1 MRAFGS
7 RPIIAIISM
16 RHECYDCHIRTVST
30 LIDKFQPDLSTAEG
44 FEREIRELLD
54 RNPDAE
60 TPYLATLLHRR
71 AKEVMKVENLYEE
84 EKHQATD
91 LLLSRYGYWKEM
103 VESRED
109 SFRTAAMLAVTGNII
124 DYGAHSTP
132 KDIDAVIH
140 ELLGHSLARDD
151 TEELKRSVGNARS
164 ILYLG
169 DNAGEVVFDRLFI
182 ETMGHPGVIYVV
194 RGAPVINDV
203 TMEDADRAGMHRACR
218 VIDNGYDAPST
229 LLPYCSEEV
238 KDAFHEADLVI
249 SKGQGNFEGLMHEK
263 RPNLFFL
270 LMAKCDPMAN
280 LLGVQKGD
288 LVITKSNL

>member
-1 MRAFGS
+1 
-7 RPIIAIISM
+7 M

-30 LIDKFQPDLSTAEG
+30 LIDKFRPDPFTAEG
-44 FEREIRELLD
+44 FEKEIRELLD
-54 RNPDAE
+54 RHPDAE

-91 LLLSRYGYWKEM
+91 LLLARYGYWKEM

-109 SFRTAAMLAVTGNII
+109 PFRTAAMLAVTGNII

-140 ELLGHSLARDD
+140 ELLDRSLARDD

-182 ETMGHPGVIYVV
+182 ETMGHPGVTFVV

-203 TMEDADRAGMHRACR
+203 TLEDAHRAGMHRVCR
-218 VIDNGYDAPST
+218 VIENGFDAPST
-229 LLPYCSEEV
+229 LLPHCSGQV
-238 KDAFHEADLVI
+238 RKAFTEADLVI

-280 LLGVQKGD
+280 LLGAQKGD